1 LPASV
6 IELHY
11 QAFITLKRLRKELVK
26 NTHLLKTAKLTVKTQ
41 DDESEFYISK
51 DDAEKIKNADVDSKV
66 NIQKG
71 KLATDKARNFMF
83 NLLKIFDH
91 LYSQSPDKLVKGFR
105 KQKDEYFGE
114 VEGVL
119 YYEKGQPQ
127 PLNGQTDEFVVYGIS
142 QGQGKL
148 SLRGKYI
155 SRGYT
160 WIDKQ

>member
-1 LPASV
+1 
-6 IELHY
+6 
-11 QAFITLKRLRKELVK
+11 
-26 NTHLLKTAKLTVKTQ
+26 
-41 DDESEFYISK
+41 
-51 DDAEKIKNADVDSKV
+51 
-66 NIQKG
+66 
-71 KLATDKARNFMF
+71 MF

-91 LYSQSPDKLVKGFR
+91 PYSQSPDKLVKGFR

-127 PLNGQTDEFVVYGIS
+127 PLNGQTDEFVVFGIS

-155 SRGYT
+155 NRGYT